1 MDINKDK
8 LNFEKNRKI
17 FIDIGNKYGK
27 NIERMMKVAY
37 LLGSLNRG
45 GTETLLLDCFQNSA
59 QAPYNMIGIYRKDG
73 KLSSAFKQTNS
84 KLLKLTPRYF
94 LDINYLL
101 RLRKILKQEQVSV
114 VHAQQALDAL
124 YAKLASIGCNR
135 KIILTFHGFDF
146 KNKVLDKIIYR
157 LIIKNTDCN
166 IFVSN
171 VQQKYYIRKY
181 KLEDKRQQVVYN
193 GISFSKFKE
202 DVLLDIRK
210 ELNIQ
215 PTTLLFAMVG
225 NFVPGRDQ
233 ISVCNFLFVGKKDEA
248 EPWRFDNCVEY
259 CKQHNLSDKV
269 HFLGGRNDVP
279 IILPQLDAFVYSS
292 EYDTFGIAVIEAIAS
307 GIPVFVNDWDVMQE
321 ITENGKLA
329 VLYKTKDENDLNQ
342 KFMHYMQNK
351 YLYLAQA
358 KQSAIEVK
366 QKFSIENHINCL
378 YNLYQFI
385 NGHK

>member
-1 MDINKDK
+1 
-8 LNFEKNRKI
+8 
-17 FIDIGNKYGK
+17 
-27 NIERMMKVAY
+27 MKVAY

-73 KLSSAFKQTNS
+73 TLSSAFKQTNS

-94 LDINYLL
+94 FDINYLL

-171 VQQKYYIRKY
+171 VQRKYYTKKY

-215 PTTLLFAMVG
+215 PTTLLLAMVG
-225 NFVPGRDQ
+225 NFVPVRDQ
-233 ISVCNFLFVGKKDEA
+233 LSVCRFLNTLTKQKVPFNFLFVGKKDKTET
-248 EPWRFDNCVEY
+248 WRFDNCVEY
-259 CKQHNLSDKV
+259 CEQHNLLDKV
-269 HFLGGRNDVP
+269 HFLGGRDDVP
-279 IILPQLDAFVYSS
+279 AILSQLDAFVYSS

-307 GIPVFVNDWDVMQE
+307 GIPVFVNDWVVMRE

-329 VLYKTKDENDLNQ
+329 VLYKTKDENNLNQ
-342 KFMHYMQNK
+342 KFIHYMQNK
-351 YLYLAQA
+351 SLYLAQA

-366 QKFSIENHINCL
+366 RKFSIENHINHL

-385 NGHK
+385 NASK